1 MRAGKG
7 TPHITYIFARD
18 ADFSRCCKVKEAAR
32 NSDALIL
39 PIAREEH
46 LCDLPSY
53 SFADAAAVL
62 PHT

>member
-1 MRAGKG
+1 MRAGG
-7 TPHITYIFARD
+7 NSTYHIIFALD

-32 NSDALIL
+32 NSDALIR

-46 LCDLPSY
+46 LRDFPSY

-62 PHT
+62 SHT